1 MKNSTCIITCLV
13 RMDSVEAGLVRDFK
27 INDFSHAN
35 AILSLVNNRGT
46 FVAWMDTVHKTISY
60 RIKK

>member
-1 MKNSTCIITCLV
+1 
-13 RMDSVEAGLVRDFK
+13 MDSVEAGLVRDFK

-60 RIKK
+60 RINKYTQQRE